1 MYSAEDIKEL
11 VEKSLRGIQYPDG
24 PSELYAPV
32 AYSLSIG
39 GKRIR
44 PILALLSCN
53 LFTDRITD
61 KCILPATGL
70 EIFHCFTLV
79 HDDIMDKA
87 DMRRNQ
93 PSIHKK
99 WNTNT
104 AILSGDA
111 MCMEA
116 YKLLCYAETAK
127 VADVL
132 HSFNK
137 AGLNV
142 CEGQQYDMN
151 YESKTTVTE
160 EDYLKMIELKT
171 AALISVSTK
180 IGAIMG
186 GASSQDIDRLA
197 KLGQNLGLAFQIQDD
212 IMDSYSDSKKTGKN
226 SGLDIA
232 NNKKTYLLTSAIRLA
247 KGEQKKQLVAFLN
260 DKEITFAKKY
270 AGIKEIYDN
279 LNVKDLA
286 EAKVKEYFSTVENE
300 LQAVDVKQER
310 KQYFKEFIDGLFGR
324 QK

>member
-1 MYSAEDIKEL
+1 MYSAENIKEL
-11 VEKSLRGIQYPDG
+11 VEKSLKGIQYPDG

-32 AYSLSIG
+32 TYSLSIG

-99 WNTNT
+99 WNINT

-116 YKLLCYAETAK
+116 YKLLCYAETSK
-127 VADVL
+127 ISDIL
-132 HSFNK
+132 HAFNK
-137 AGLNV
+137 AALNV

-151 YESKTTVTE
+151 YENKTTIIE
-160 EDYLKMIELKT
+160 EDYLRMIELKT

-186 GASSQDIDRLA
+186 DASSSDIDRLA
-197 KLGQNLGLAFQIQDD
+197 KIGLNLGLAFQIQDD
-212 IMDSYSDSKKTGKN
+212 IMDSYSDSKKIGKDT
-226 SGLDIA
+226 GLDIA

-247 KGEQKKQLVAFLN
+247 KGEQKKQLLSLLN
-260 DKEITFAKKY
+260 GKDISFEHKY
-270 AGIKEIYDN
+270 AEIKEIYDS
-279 LNVKDLA
+279 LKVRYLA
-286 EAKVKEYFSTVENE
+286 ETKVKEYFSTVEDE
-300 LQAVDVKQER
+300 LKAVDVKPER
-310 KQYFKEFIDGLFGR
+310 KYFFKEFIDSLFGR

>member
-11 VEKSLRGIQYPDG
+11 VEKSLKGIQYPDG

-32 AYSLSIG
+32 TYSLSIG

-99 WNTNT
+99 WNVNT

-116 YKLLCYAETAK
+116 YKLLCYAEKTK
-127 VADVL
+127 ISEIL

-137 AGLNV
+137 AALNV

-151 YESKTTVTE
+151 YENKTIVTE
-160 EDYLKMIELKT
+160 DDYLKMIELKT
-171 AALISVSTK
+171 AALIAVSTK

-186 GASSQDIDRLA
+186 NASTADIDRLA
-197 KLGQNLGLAFQIQDD
+197 KLGLNLGLAFQIQDD
-212 IMDSYSDSKKTGKN
+212 ILDSYSDSKKIGKDT
-226 SGLDIA
+226 GLDIA

-247 KGEQKKQLVAFLN
+247 RGEQRKRLMSLLN
-260 DKEITFAKKY
+260 EKSIPVTQKY
-270 AGIKEIYDN
+270 AEIKEIYDD
-279 LNVKDLA
+279 LKVRYLA
-286 EAKVKEYFSTVENE
+286 EVKVKEYFEIVENE
-300 LQAVDVKQER
+300 LKAINVKPER
-310 KQYFKEFIDGLFGR
+310 KHYFKEFMNSLFGR

>member
-11 VEKSLRGIQYPDG
+11 VEKSLKSIQYPDG

-32 AYSLSIG
+32 TYSLSMG

-61 KCILPATGL
+61 KSILPATGL

-93 PSIHKK
+93 PSVHKK
-99 WNTNT
+99 WNMDT

-111 MCMEA
+111 MCIES
-116 YKLLCYAETAK
+116 YKLLSYAETAK
-127 VADVL
+127 VSDIL

-137 AGLNV
+137 AALNV

-151 YESKTTVTE
+151 YESKTTITE
-160 EDYLKMIELKT
+160 EDYLRMIELKT

-186 GASSQDIDRLA
+186 DASSPDIDRLA
-197 KLGQNLGLAFQIQDD
+197 KLGLNLGLAFQIQDD
-212 IMDSYSDSKKTGKN
+212 IMDSYSDSKKIGKDT
-226 SGLDIA
+226 GLDIA

-247 KGEQKKQLVAFLN
+247 KGDQKKQLIALLN
-260 DKEITFAKKY
+260 EKDISPDQKY
-270 AGIKEIYDN
+270 NEIKEIYND
-279 LNVKDLA
+279 LNVKNLA
-286 EAKVKEYFSTVENE
+286 DAKVREFFSTVENE
-300 LQAVDVKQER
+300 LKAVDVRQER
-310 KQYFKEFIDGLFGR
+310 KRHFKEFIDSLFER